1 MPIVR
6 FPRLA
11 CSRLMQLKIL
21 ADSIPVREVLGP
33 LDREVDGIFYD
44 SRRVQKNGLY
54 VAVRGATFDG
64 HKFTEQAIERGASA
78 IVVERPESHSRAT
91 SIVVADSRVALADLA
106 FTFYKKP
113 ALRLKM
119 AGVTGTNGKTTT
131 TFLLKHICENAGLRS
146 GLIGTVRY
154 EIGERV
160 LPATRTTPESL
171 DLQELLAQM
180 AGAGCKAAMMEVSS
194 HALAQ
199 ERTRGLEW
207 DVAVFTNLT
216 QDHLDFH
223 QTMENYFE
231 AKARLFTG
239 LKNQPNKKQ
248 ASAVINLDDRYGE
261 QLVER
266 LGDDV
271 PVVTYGMSARADF
284 RASNYRAEF
293 SGTSFQLDARGKIY
307 LVRVPL
313 IGRFNVLNAMA
324 ALAAANS
331 LGISLRE
338 AVLSLAKSPQ
348 VPGRLETVPA
358 KRQFQVF
365 VDYAHTPDALLNV
378 LKTLRELGPRRLIVV
393 FGAGGDRDK
402 QKRPLM
408 GRVADQNADYSIITS
423 DNPRKEDPLA
433 IIAEVKKGFR
443 SSNFETVPDRA
454 EAITRAIALAQPRDI
469 ILIAGKGHETYQ
481 EFADH
486 TIPFDDRQM
495 ALRAL
500 ENRPLEFSHGP
511 AFDSTKSRSSPGP
524 FGKTGDGDALS
535 LSAPTRAP
543 PSRAIFSSPCGRKF
557 RRPQI
562 RRRRLPARRGRRD
575 RGNEM
580 ERQTAP
586 DFALLRVADTLV
598 AYQQVAANYRRS
610 LGLKVVAITG
620 SNGKTST
627 KDFTASVLAHRF
639 HVTKTEGNFN
649 NHVGLPRT
657 MLEATAQDQIGV
669 WEIGMNHP
677 GEIAPLA
684 QLARPDVAIITN
696 IGIAHLEF
704 MGTREAI
711 AQEKGE
717 LAAALPPRHPHSQPR
732 RRIRRCHRATHFGQG
747 HFRRH
752 RARRSAGA
760 RNCADRGRGRVYHP

>member
-1 MPIVR
+1 
-6 FPRLA
+6 
-11 CSRLMQLKIL
+11 MQLKIL
-21 ADSIPVREVLGP
+21 AESIPVREVLGS

-54 VAVRGATFDG
+54 VAVRGAHFDG

-91 SIVVADSRVALADLA
+91 SLVVADSRVALADLA
-106 FTFYKKP
+106 FTFYQKP

-131 TFLLKHICENAGLRS
+131 TFLIKHICENAGLRS

-154 EIGERV
+154 EIGERI

-180 AGAGCKAAMMEVSS
+180 TGAGCKAAVMEVSS

-223 QTMENYFE
+223 ETMANYFE

-239 LKNQPNKKQ
+239 LTSQPNKKE
-248 ASAVINLDDRYGE
+248 AKAVINIDDPHGE
-261 QLVER
+261 KLIAR
-266 LGDDV
+266 LGRDI
-271 PVVTYGMSARADF
+271 PVITYGMSARADF

-313 IGRFNVLNAMA
+313 IGRFNVSNAMA

-331 LGISLRE
+331 LGVSLRE

-348 VPGRLETVPA
+348 VPGRLESVPA

-378 LKTLRELGPRRLIVV
+378 LKTLRELNPRRLIVV
-393 FGAGGDRDK
+393 FGAGGDRDQ

-408 GRVADQNADYSIITS
+408 GRAADQNADYSIITS

-433 IIAEVKKGFR
+433 IIDDVKKGVR
-443 SSNFETVPDRA
+443 STNFETVPDRA
-454 EAITRAIALAQPRDI
+454 EAIARAIALAQPRDI

-486 TIPFDDRQM
+486 TIPFDDRQT

-500 ENRPLEFSHGP
+500 ENRPLEF
-511 AFDSTKSRSSPGP
+511 
-524 FGKTGDGDALS
+524 
-535 LSAPTRAP
+535 
-543 PSRAIFSSPCGRKF
+543 
-557 RRPQI
+557 
-562 RRRRLPARRGRRD
+562 
-575 RGNEM
+575 
-580 ERQTAP
+580 
-586 DFALLRVADTLV
+586 
-598 AYQQVAANYRRS
+598 
-610 LGLKVVAITG
+610 
-620 SNGKTST
+620 
-627 KDFTASVLAHRF
+627 
-639 HVTKTEGNFN
+639 
-649 NHVGLPRT
+649 
-657 MLEATAQDQIGV
+657 
-669 WEIGMNHP
+669 
-677 GEIAPLA
+677 
-684 QLARPDVAIITN
+684 
-696 IGIAHLEF
+696 
-704 MGTREAI
+704 
-711 AQEKGE
+711 
-717 LAAALPPRHPHSQPR
+717 
-732 RRIRRCHRATHFGQG
+732 
-747 HFRRH
+747 
-752 RARRSAGA
+752 
-760 RNCADRGRGRVYHP
+760 